1 MPIADVPGM
10 ETTHESSERQTVVIT
25 GASAGVGRALAQ
37 LYGARGARVALLA
50 RGTDG
55 LEGARR
61 DVEAR
66 GGTAL
71 ALPVDVADHDAVE
84 AAADQIERD
93 LGPIDVW
100 INNAMTSVFSP
111 IAEMTPDDF
120 RRVTDVTYLGAVW
133 GTLAALR
140 RMKPRD
146 RGTIVLV
153 GSALAYRGI
162 PGQAPYCAAKH
173 AMQGFHDSLRTEL
186 MNEGS
191 NVAVTMVQL
200 PAVNTPQFRW
210 VKSRLPKKA
219 QPVPP
224 IFQPEV
230 VAEGIAW
237 AADNPRASRELII
250 GFPALKAIMGNKLVP
265 SYADRVLARNGL
277 ESQQIDEPE
286 DPTRP
291 HNLWEP
297 LDGPGGGDHGAHG
310 PFDDRARD
318 SSWQLWA
325 NTHRPTI
332 ALSAAA
338 ALTAAI
344 GAVVALRRG

>member
-1 MPIADVPGM
+1 M
-10 ETTHESSERQTVVIT
+10 ESHRAQTVVIT

-37 LYGARGARVALLA
+37 LYGARGDRVALLA

-61 DVEAR
+61 DVEER
-66 GGTAL
+66 GGRAL
-71 ALPVDVADHDAVE
+71 VLPVDVADAEAVE
-84 AAADQIERD
+84 AAADEIERE

-100 INNAMTSVFSP
+100 INNAMASVFSR
-111 IAEMTPDDF
+111 IADMEPDDF
-120 RRVTDVTYLGAVW
+120 RRVTEVTYHGAVW
-133 GTLAALR
+133 GTLAALH

-146 RGTIVLV
+146 RGTIILV

-162 PGQAPYCAAKH
+162 PGQAAYCAAKH

-191 NVAVTMVQL
+191 NVDVTMVQL

-210 VKSRLPKKA
+210 VKSRLPNKA

-230 VAEGIAW
+230 IAEGIAW

-250 GFPALKAIMGNKLVP
+250 GWPALKAIMGNKLVP

-277 ESQQIDEPE
+277 ESQQTDEPE
-286 DPTRP
+286 DPNRP
-291 HNLWEP
+291 HNLFEP
-297 LDGPGGGDHGAHG
+297 VDGPGGGDHGAHG
-310 PFDDRARD
+310 AFDERARD
-318 SSWQLWA
+318 SSWHLWL

-338 ALTAAI
+338 VMAAI
-344 GAVVALRRG
+344 GAAVAFRRG

>member
-1 MPIADVPGM
+1 MADP
-10 ETTHESSERQTVVIT
+10 QTVVIT

-37 LYGARGARVALLA
+37 LYGARGDRVALIA
-50 RGTDG
+50 RGSEG
-55 LEGARR
+55 LEGARQ
-61 DVEAR
+61 DVEAA
-66 GGTAL
+66 GGRAL
-71 ALPVDVADHDAVE
+71 VLRLDVSDADAVE
-84 AAADQIERD
+84 AAAETIERE

-100 INNAMTSVFSP
+100 INNAMASVFSP
-111 IAEMTPDDF
+111 IDEMTPDDF

-162 PGQAPYCAAKH
+162 PLQAAYCAAKH

-186 MNEGS
+186 QHEES
-191 NVAVTMVQL
+191 NVKVTMAQL

-210 VKSRLPKKA
+210 VKSRLPNKA

-230 VAEGIAW
+230 IAEGIAW
-237 AADNPRASRELII
+237 AADNPDATRELII
-250 GFPALKAIMGNKLVP
+250 GWPALKAIMGNKVVP
-265 SYADRVLARNGL
+265 GYADRVLARSGY
-277 ESQQIDEPE
+277 ESQQTDEPE
-286 DPTRP
+286 DPNRAN
-291 HNLWEP
+291 NLWQP
-297 LDGPGGGDHGAHG
+297 VDGPGGGDHGAHG
-310 PFDDRARD
+310 VFDERARD

-325 NTHRPTI
+325 NTHRPT
-332 ALSAAA
+332 LM
-338 ALTAAI
+338 I
-344 GAVVALRRG
+344 GALGAVAVTGLAMLGLRRG

>member
-1 MPIADVPGM
+1 M
-10 ETTHESSERQTVVIT
+10 TTVVIT

-37 LYGARGARVALLA
+37 LYAERGDRVALLA

-55 LEGARR
+55 LQGALR

-71 ALPVDVADHDAVE
+71 AIAVDVADADAVE
-84 AAADQIERD
+84 AAASQVERE

-100 INNAMTSVFSP
+100 INNAMASVFSP
-111 IAEMTPDDF
+111 ISEMEPEDF
-120 RRVTDVTYLGAVW
+120 RRVTDVTYHGAVW

-162 PGQAPYCAAKH
+162 PLQSAYCAAKH

-186 MNEGS
+186 MHERS
-191 NVAVTMVQL
+191 NVRVTMVQL

-210 VKSRLPKKA
+210 VKSRLPNKA

-230 VAEGIAW
+230 IAQGIAW
-237 AADNPRASRELII
+237 AADNPDATRELVI
-250 GFPALKAIMGNKLVP
+250 GWPAVKAIVGNKLSP
-265 SYADRVLARNGL
+265 TFADRVLAG
-277 ESQQIDEPE
+277 SGYAAQQIDEPE
-286 DPTRP
+286 DPDRP

-297 LDGPGGGDHGAHG
+297 VDGPGGGDHGAHG
-310 PFDDRARD
+310 VFDDRARE
-318 SSWQLWA
+318 SSWQLWL
-325 NTHRPTI
+325 NTHRPTV
-332 ALSAAA
+332 AVAGA
-338 ALTAAI
+338 ALTALVAAA
-344 GAVVALRRG
+344 GFALRRD

>member
-1 MPIADVPGM
+1 M
-10 ETTHESSERQTVVIT
+10 EDNRQTVVIT

-37 LYGARGARVALLA
+37 LYAARGDRVALLA

-55 LEGARR
+55 LEGARQ
-61 DVEAR
+61 DVEA
-66 GGTAL
+66 GGGQAL
-71 ALPVDVADHDAVE
+71 VLPVDVSDHDALD
-84 AAADQIERD
+84 AAAEEVERR
-93 LGPIDVW
+93 LGPIDLW
-100 INNAMTSVFSP
+100 INNAMASVFSP
-111 IAEMTPDDF
+111 IFEMTADDF
-120 RRVTDVTYLGAVW
+120 RRVTDVTYHGAVW

-140 RMKPRD
+140 RMRPRD

-162 PGQAPYCAAKH
+162 PGQAAYCAAKH

-191 NVAVTMVQL
+191 NVRVTMVQL

-210 VKSRLPKKA
+210 VKSRLPNKA

-230 VAEGIAW
+230 IAEGIAW
-237 AADNPRASRELII
+237 AGDNPTATRELII
-250 GFPALKAIMGNKLVP
+250 GWPALKAIMGNKLVP

-277 ESQQIDEPE
+277 AAQQVDEPE
-286 DPTRP
+286 DPDRP

-297 LDGPGGGDHGAHG
+297 VDGPGGGDHGAHG
-310 PFDDRARD
+310 AFDDRARD
-318 SSWQLWA
+318 SSWQLWI
-325 NTHRPTI
+325 NTHRPTV
-332 ALSAAA
+332 AVSLAAV
-338 ALTAAI
+338 TAAI
-344 GAVVALRRG
+344 GAAVAFRRG

>member
-1 MPIADVPGM
+1 MAAHTP
-10 ETTHESSERQTVVIT
+10 QTVVIT
-25 GASAGVGRALAQ
+25 GASAGIGRALAQ
-37 LYGARGARVALLA
+37 LYGARGDRVALLA

-61 DVEAR
+61 DVEVA
-66 GGTAL
+66 GGRAL
-71 ALPVDVADHDAVE
+71 ALPVDVVDADAVE
-84 AAADQIERD
+84 AAAAEIERE

-100 INNAMTSVFSP
+100 INNAMASVFSR
-111 IAEMTPDDF
+111 ISDMTPDDF
-120 RRVTDVTYLGAVW
+120 RRVTDVTYHGAVW

-140 RMKPRD
+140 RMAPRD
-146 RGTIVLV
+146 RGTVVLV

-162 PGQAPYCAAKH
+162 PGQAAYCAAKH

-186 MNEGS
+186 MLEGS

-210 VKSRLPKKA
+210 VKSRLPNKA

-230 VAEGIAW
+230 IAEGIAW
-237 AADNPRASRELII
+237 AADNPRATRELII
-250 GFPALKAIMGNKLVP
+250 GWPALKAIMGNKLVP
-265 SYADRVLARNGL
+265 SYADRVLARSGL
-277 ESQQIDEPE
+277 ESQQTGEPE
-286 DPTRP
+286 DPDRP

-297 LDGPGGGDHGAHG
+297 VDGPGGGDHGAHG
-310 PFDDRARD
+310 AFDDRARD
-318 SSWQLWA
+318 SSWHLWV

-332 ALSAAA
+332 ALSAAG
-338 ALTAAI
+338 ALAAAI
-344 GAVVALRRG
+344 GAAIAFRRG